1 MNAAPAMAPMYNKNN
16 KNNKPNNLFNK
27 VVEKIKNVGNNK
39 QKENRQYPKELTGKC
54 QKEDLNKMFNK
65 FGTTGFNN
73 QL

>member
-1 MNAAPAMAPMYNKNN
+1 MQAPAMAPMYSR
-16 KNNKPNNLFNK
+16 KNNKPKNLFNK
-27 VVEKIKNVGNNK
+27 VVEKIKNVGNNT
-39 QKENRQYPKELTGKC
+39 ERANRQYPKELAGKC